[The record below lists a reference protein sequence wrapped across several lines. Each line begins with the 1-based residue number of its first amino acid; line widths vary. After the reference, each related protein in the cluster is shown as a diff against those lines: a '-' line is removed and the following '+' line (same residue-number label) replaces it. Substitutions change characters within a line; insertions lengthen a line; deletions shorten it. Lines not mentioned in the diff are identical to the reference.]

1 MQMNVSHYQGLR
13 CRTAIKLRAEICTF
27 IPKNLIMTR
36 RTHTASSR
44 KQRLFVGLKFTLH
57 EEIQPA
63 IIDLAHALADTKV
76 RFRLSPPENLHLTL
90 KFLGSVL
97 ESDLRTIDSIVSQA
111 ATRHRAMQLHCAGIG
126 FFKNSIWVGIKENL
140 LLSALTLELDQ
151 AFVPLRIY
159 PERKAHVPHVTV
171 ARFGTGAKIVL
182 APFRKKYV
190 SRDWGLLPVSGMIL
204 YKSETLPEGARY
216 SIINSYE
223 FSSKN

>member
-1 MQMNVSHYQGLR
+1 MN
-13 CRTAIKLRAEICTF
+13 
-27 IPKNLIMTR
+27 R
-36 RTHTASSR
+36 RTNPTSSR

-57 EEIQPA
+57 KEIQPA
-63 IIDLAHALADTKV
+63 IMDVAHALAHTKV

-97 ESDLRTIDSIVSQA
+97 ESDLGTIDSIVAQT

-126 FFKNSIWVGIKENL
+126 LFKNSIWVGIKENL

-151 AFVPLRIY
+151 AFVPLGIY

-171 ARFGTGAKIVL
+171 ARFGIGAKIVL
-182 APFRKKYV
+182 APFREKYV
-190 SRDWGLLPVSGMIL
+190 SRNWGLLTVSEMIL
-204 YKSETLPEGARY
+204 YKSETLPEGATY